1 MDKVYYLN
9 LGLVP
14 FEQAWDL
21 QKQLVALKKE
31 REFPDF
37 LILLEHPPVYTL
49 GKWGKKENLYVSPD
63 FLKQEGISL
72 IRCERGGDIT
82 YHGPGQLVGYPLLNL
97 KKYRLGVKDYVN
109 FLEEVLVR
117 SLLDWEVVASRRE
130 GLPGIWVGE
139 KKIASI
145 GIAVQKGIAFHGF
158 ALNYAHRRD
167 HFERIN
173 PCGLDGVKMT
183 SLQEIKGLPI
193 DPEQVR
199 TRVVFHFEKIFDIQ
213 LKWITMEDVRRIL
226 DTGYWILDKKT
237 ESQPPNPMAKIQ
249 QSTVRYPPSAIER
262 LQTSKGEQQILPK
275 PQWLKKR
282 IPPSAHRVQVE
293 SLIRKGDLHT
303 VCQEA
308 CCPNQGECFNQ
319 GTATFLLMGNCCT
332 RNCHFCAVT
341 KGSPEPL
348 NPEEPFR
355 VAQAIKAM
363 SISYAVLTS
372 VTRDDLPDGGS
383 GHFVRTVRAIRDH
396 SPETKIECLIPDFK
410 GSESALAQVAEA
422 VPCVMNH
429 NIETINRLYP
439 SVRPGAGFNRSLTIF
454 KFFNKN
460 YPKILTKSGFMV
472 GLVETKIEVRALLL
486 DLLEHGCKMVTIGQY
501 LQPSS
506 AHCPVKRY
514 VTPEEFKQW
523 EEEALTMGFAA
534 VASGPFV
541 RSSFNAQGLYQQAFL
556 KLTL

>member
-1 MDKVYYLN
+1 MNNVYYLN

-14 FEQAWDL
+14 YEQAWDL

-31 REFPDF
+31 REVPDF
-37 LILLEHPPVYTL
+37 FILLEHPPVYTL
-49 GKWGKKENLYVSPD
+49 GKWGKKENLRESPD

-82 YHGPGQLVGYPLLNL
+82 YHGPGQLVGYPIINL

-117 SLLDWEVVASRRE
+117 TLSDWEVVASRRK
-130 GLPGIWVGE
+130 GLPGIWLGE

-173 PCGLDGVKMT
+173 PCGLNGVKMT
-183 SLQEIKGLPI
+183 SLQEIKKLPI
-193 DPEQVR
+193 DPEQIR
-199 TRVVFHFEKIFDIQ
+199 ERVVFHFEKIFDIQ
-213 LKWITMEDVRRIL
+213 LKLITMEDVGRIL
-226 DTGYWILDKKT
+226 DTGCGIQDKKQ
-237 ESQPPNPMAKIQ
+237 ESKTQTSISNIPQSPIRNP
-249 QSTVRYPPSAIER
+249 QSQVGISETTHIER
-262 LQTSKGEQQILPK
+262 QMHPK
-275 PQWLKKR
+275 PQWLKKK
-282 IPPSAHRVQVE
+282 IPPSAHRVQIE

-319 GTATFLLMGNCCT
+319 GTATFLLMGSCCT
-332 RNCHFCAVT
+332 RNCRFCAVT
-341 KGSPEPL
+341 KGNPEPL
-348 NPEEPFR
+348 SQEEPFR
-355 VAQAIKAM
+355 VAQAVKA
-363 SISYAVLTS
+363 IGVSYAVLTS

-383 GHFVRTVRAIRDH
+383 GHFVRTIRAIRDH

-410 GSESALAQVAEA
+410 GAESALVQMAEA
-422 VPCVMNH
+422 SPCVMNH
-429 NIETINRLYP
+429 NVETINRLYS
-439 SVRPGAGFNRSLTIF
+439 SVRPGADFNRSLTIF
-454 KFFNKN
+454 KFLNKN

-472 GLVETKIEVRALLL
+472 GLGETKVEVRALLL

-506 AHCPVKRY
+506 AHYPVKRY

-523 EEEALTMGFAA
+523 EEEGLTMGFAA
-534 VASGPFV
+534 VASAPFV

-556 KLTL
+556 KWTP